1 MVDHSFLTL
10 PQNELDYITAIGPL
24 ALGEGPMPVLEQAWA
39 ECVAGRVEPHP
50 GVRPV
55 IWASWRRSLDRGID
69 PDDGRY
75 RFVPPQV
82 LAEKLTGHALLIQT
96 AQEVM
101 RGLLAYNPRGHIN
114 LTDADGTTLSFCGL
128 DITPVGSRLSESVQ
142 GTNCTGLAIAEDRLV
157 YVLADENF
165 ASGLRQRRMHCA
177 AAPIRNANGD
187 TLAILTLTAEPGW
200 FHFHTLGTVQAAA
213 EAVSRQMALQML
225 LDEQRS
231 VLEVLNEGLVV
242 LDDKGRIKAL
252 NRYARQLFRAGPE
265 LLDCPFQQ
273 LGHSELNE
281 DIMQRQGEALRDLDC
296 TFQLHDG
303 TQLACL
309 VSVCLTGQGGRIVS
323 LRENRRIREITRRI
337 MGTQA
342 RHTFETIQGSSRG
355 IQDALRLGR
364 IASRSEATTLIL
376 GESGTGK
383 ELFAQAIHNASD
395 RSSGPFVAVNCGA
408 IPRDL
413 VQSELF
419 GHVEGAFTGSA
430 RGGAAGKFELADG
443 GTIFLDEI
451 GDMSFDAQVSLLRVL
466 QEGEVTR
473 VGASKS
479 RQVDVR
485 IIAATHRN
493 LSHAVGE
500 GAFREDLYY
509 RLNVL
514 SLTVPPLRMRKEDIP
529 LLARHFL
536 ERCARSLRKAVSG
549 ISTPAMD
556 ALMAYAW
563 PGNVRELE
571 NTLERATNLA
581 YTELVQPGDLPLE
594 IMQASFRPS
603 LTSRP
608 EYSEGADLPTQEMN
622 AIIGALKH
630 THGNIRLAARH
641 LKVSRGG
648 LYNKMNRFGIRAD
661 DFRQTDLAM
670 SAGLA
675 YRVPP
680 LG

>member
-1 MVDHSFLTL
+1 MADHSFLTL
-10 PQNELDYITAIGPL
+10 PQSELDYITAIGPL
-24 ALGEGPMPVLEQAWA
+24 ALNDGPMLELQQAWR
-39 ECVAGRVEPHP
+39 ECLAGRVEPHP
-50 GVRPV
+50 LVRPV
-55 IWASWRRSLDRGID
+55 IWASWQRSVENGID
-69 PDDGRY
+69 PEDGEY
-75 RFVPPQV
+75 RFVTPTD
-82 LAEKLTGHALLIQT
+82 LAEKLTGNALLIET
-96 AQEVM
+96 AREVM

-114 LTDADGTTLSFCGL
+114 LTDPQGTTLSFCGL

-157 YVLADENF
+157 YVLAEENF
-165 ASGLRQRRMHCA
+165 ANGLRQRRMHCA
-177 AAPIRNANGD
+177 AAPIRNAGGQ

-213 EAVSRQMALQML
+213 EAVSRQMALQTL

-242 LDDKGRIKAL
+242 LDDKGCIKAL
-252 NRYARQLFRAGPE
+252 NRYARQLFRVGPE
-265 LLDCPFQQ
+265 LLDCPFPQ
-273 LGHSELNE
+273 LGHSELNDE
-281 DIMQRQGEALRDLDC
+281 IMQHQGEALRDLDC
-296 TFQLHDG
+296 AFQLHDG

-337 MGTQA
+337 MGAQA
-342 RHTFETIQGSSRG
+342 RYTFDSIQGNSRVM
-355 IQDALRLGR
+355 QDALRLGR
-364 IASRSEATTLIL
+364 IASRSDSTILIL

-408 IPRDL
+408 IPREL

-430 RGGAAGKFELADG
+430 RGGSAGKFELADG

-473 VGASKS
+473 VGARKS

-493 LSHAVGE
+493 LSQAVAE

-514 SLTVPPLRMRKEDIP
+514 NLTVPPLRMRKEDIP
-529 LLARHFL
+529 LLAQHFL
-536 ERCARSLRKAVSG
+536 DRCAQSLRKAVSG
-549 ISTPAMD
+549 ISSPALD
-556 ALMAYAW
+556 ALMAYPW

-571 NTLERATNLA
+571 NIIERATNLA
-581 YTELVQPGDLPLE
+581 ATASLQPADLPLE
-594 IMQASFRPS
+594 IIQASLRPQPP
-603 LTSRP
+603 SRP
-608 EYSEGADLPTQEMN
+608 EYNDAPDLGAHEMN
-622 AIIGALKH
+622 AIIDALKH
-630 THGNIRLAARH
+630 TNGNIRLAARH

-648 LYNKMNRFGIRAD
+648 LYNKMNRFGLSAD
-661 DFRQTDLAM
+661 AFR
-670 SAGLA
+670 
-675 YRVPP
+675 
-680 LG
+680 